1 VTAELACVVMS
12 LRDEPGLV
20 AAVQSLLDQ
29 PEAIEIVVVNSG
41 GGNPS
46 IRLAAA
52 GISVPVLNHPER
64 LYPGAVRNI
73 GIEHTRAPYV
83 AFLEADCLALPGWA
97 AGRLREH
104 EAGAPAV
111 ACLMTN
117 AYPDS
122 TSAWASHLLQHRS
135 RTAATPTHRRLLY
148 GLSLDRSL
156 FDRYGTFR
164 EDLRAGEDTEFR
176 TRIPAAVRIAWSPD
190 IVSAHR
196 YPTDPGS
203 VIRDS
208 FRRGRLQAATRG
220 ARLGTGPSSTRIAF
234 WGLVGSAYALQI
246 ALRTKPPRRRKL
258 LKAWPLVVPG
268 SLAFSAGALTARF
281 RPYDG
286 QRLAGESP
294 APFVA
299 DELRS

>member
-1 VTAELACVVMS
+1 MS
-12 LRDEPGLV
+12 LGDAPGLV

-29 PEAIEIVVVNSG
+29 PEDIEIVVVNSG

-46 IRLAAA
+46 SRLAAA

-83 AFLEADCLALPGWA
+83 AFLEGDCLALPGWA

-104 EAGAPAV
+104 KAGAPAV

-117 AYPDS
+117 AYPES
-122 TSAWASHLLQHRS
+122 TTAWASHLVQHSR
-135 RTAATPTHRRLLY
+135 RTAVTPPGMRQLY
-148 GLSLDRSL
+148 GLSLDRAL

-176 TRIPAAVRIAWSPD
+176 TRLPATLSIAWSPD

-196 YPTDPGS
+196 YPTDPRTLIG
-203 VIRDS
+203 DS
-208 FRRGRLQAATRG
+208 FRRGRLQAAMRG
-220 ARLGTGPSSTRIAF
+220 ARLGTKPQWARVAF
-234 WGLVGSAYALQI
+234 WGLTNPAYALRVV
-246 ALRTKPPRRRKL
+246 LRAKRPVRRTL
-258 LKAWPLVVPG
+258 LKAWLLVVPAA
-268 SLAFSAGALTARF
+268 LAFATGAISAHF

-286 QRLAGESP
+286 QRPAGESP

-299 DELRS
+299 DEPRS